1 MEYKVNLGETG
12 SCVSWIWIS
21 KFMGRFFGAY
31 LLLLLF
37 HEDAVLKTLC
47 KAFYIA
53 LVTVWGYKGSFFFSQ
68 GQFFKY
74 ISDPESVDEQEE
86 DTAFGLVQM

>member
-1 MEYKVNLGETG
+1 MEGILLHGLRSVSESKPSEKRGKGLAVWVAYKVNLGETG
-12 SCVSWIWIS
+12 SCVSRIRLS
-21 KFMGRFFGAY
+21 KFMGRVLAAY

-53 LVTVWGYKGSFFFSQ
+53 LVTV
-68 GQFFKY
+68 
-74 ISDPESVDEQEE
+74 
-86 DTAFGLVQM
+86 

>member
-1 MEYKVNLGETG
+1 
-12 SCVSWIWIS
+12 
-21 KFMGRFFGAY
+21 MGRFFAAY

-37 HEDAVLKTLC
+37 HEDAVLDIVRSFLHC
-47 KAFYIA
+47 FSNSMR
-53 LVTVWGYKGSFFFSQ
+53 LQGQFFFFFSQ

-74 ISDPESVDEQEE
+74 IFDPESVDEQEE